1 MDFDFTPTEEAF
13 RQELR
18 TWLAANPLDGYDPE
32 TFEQLDYA
40 MRFALQRHWQRQLH
54 TGGWVGIHW
63 PREYGGRGAT
73 VVEQA
78 LYHQELSRVDVPGI
92 ANEVAVVVVGPALIH
107 WGSEEQKKRYIPRI
121 LSADEIWCQ
130 GFSERNAGSD
140 FAAVQTQAVEDG
152 DSYVVNGQKVWTSFA
167 IQADYCMLI
176 VRTDPHAPKHK
187 GLSCLLVNMQTPGIT
202 LKPLVQ
208 INGDPEFSEM
218 FLNDVRVPRAN
229 VVGRPGDGWQVAM
242 TALTYERASRVHAF
256 HLEQL
261 FHRLLD
267 VTKRILIGDHT
278 AAEDAAIRQKLAQF
292 HIEMQAIQLGE
303 LRQLTRRLRGE
314 QPGAET
320 SIGKVAGSELS
331 QRMAHFALELLGP
344 YSQCAENGSQSPEGG
359 FWARLALTSRYYTI
373 SSGTS
378 EIQRNILGERVI
390 GLPRG

>member
-18 TWLAANPLDGYDPE
+18 TWLAANPLDEYDPE
-32 TFEQLDYA
+32 TFERLDYA
-40 MRFALQRHWQRQLH
+40 TRFALQRHWQRQLH

-92 ANEVAVVVVGPALIH
+92 AHEVAVVVVGPALIH
-107 WGSEEQKKRYIPRI
+107 WGSEEQKQRYIPRI

-152 DSYVVNGQKVWTSFA
+152 DSY
-167 IQADYCMLI
+167 
-176 VRTDPHAPKHK
+176 
-187 GLSCLLVNMQTPGIT
+187 
-202 LKPLVQ
+202 
-208 INGDPEFSEM
+208 
-218 FLNDVRVPRAN
+218 
-229 VVGRPGDGWQVAM
+229 
-242 TALTYERASRVHAF
+242 
-256 HLEQL
+256 
-261 FHRLLD
+261 
-267 VTKRILIGDHT
+267 
-278 AAEDAAIRQKLAQF
+278 
-292 HIEMQAIQLGE
+292 
-303 LRQLTRRLRGE
+303 
-314 QPGAET
+314 
-320 SIGKVAGSELS
+320 
-331 QRMAHFALELLGP
+331 
-344 YSQCAENGSQSPEGG
+344 
-359 FWARLALTSRYYTI
+359 